1 MPSKARNTSMAE
13 STRKRTKHSL
23 VDEAWLLMMLPA
35 LFWAGNA
42 IVGRSVAGEVPPVAL
57 AFWRWA
63 TGALLLLP
71 LAWRHLGRD
80 LPMMLRAWPILL
92 VLSALGIGVF
102 NTFLYIGAQ
111 TTTALNIVMIQSAMP
126 ALIVAFTFLIFRE
139 KVTLRQALGVLI
151 SIAGTLTL
159 VTHGDASV
167 LLQFAFNRGDL
178 WMLAGTASYAMYTA
192 LLRRRP
198 AVHGLSFAVATFAT
212 GALML
217 LPFYMME
224 TLSGRPMPLNVASVL
239 AVGYVSIFASILAY
253 LSYNRAVALIG
264 PNTAGMTIYLVPVFG
279 TILAIV
285 LLGETPRLYHGVGI
299 ALIAVGV
306 ALATRKVAKA
316 S

>member
-13 STRKRTKHSL
+13 SAHKRTKRSL
-23 VDEAWLLMMLPA
+23 VDQAWLLMMLPA

-126 ALIVAFTFLIFRE
+126 ALIVVFTFLIFRE
-139 KVTLRQALGVLI
+139 KVTLRQALGVLV

-198 AVHGLSFAVATFAT
+198 AVHGLSFAVATFAI

-224 TLSGRPMPLNVASVL
+224 TLSGHPMPLNAASVL
-239 AVGYVSIFASILAY
+239 AVGYVSVFASILAY

-264 PNTAGMTIYLVPVFG
+264 PNTAGLTIYLVPVFG

-285 LLGETPRLYHGVGI
+285 LLGEIPRLYHGVGI
-299 ALIAVGV
+299 ALIAIGIV
-306 ALATRKVAKA
+306 LATRKTAKA